1 MHAGLIFGF
10 TMAPH
15 SRKEQAKHS
24 RTKHSRAKRRQSTAG
39 KAQEGKAQAKHSRQK
54 LPVPVFPNCSC
65 RRLQEDSLIRCNIP
79 TVCLLPILSP
89 CRSPPFLSFS
99 RIPMLPAQSDL
110 LHTLILKHDLQ
121 QDCRPSHSRSTEHNI
136 CNVTAEAGQNSGF
149 QKGAA
154 AVPKHAMHCSQPRPA
169 CSPLP
174 KQRKAC
180 RENEIVGLSLLTHLL
195 D

>member
-1 MHAGLIFGF
+1 
-10 TMAPH
+10 MAPH